1 MFHKKIRQESYDR
14 ESQRPVVRSS
24 ICTGEKVAGFKDIH
38 TGKFTDVMLIR
49 DSRDMERFLARYGIA
64 PEDVG
69 KEW

>member
-24 ICTGEKVAGFKDIH
+24 ICTGEQTAGFKDGA

-49 DSRDMERFLARYGIA
+49 G
-64 PEDVG
+64 PEDLRTFMEEYGVQESEIR